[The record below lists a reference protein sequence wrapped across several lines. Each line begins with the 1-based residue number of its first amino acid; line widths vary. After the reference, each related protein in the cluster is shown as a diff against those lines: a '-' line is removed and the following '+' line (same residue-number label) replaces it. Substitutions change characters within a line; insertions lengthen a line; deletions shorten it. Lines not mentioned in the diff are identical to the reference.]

1 MKYVTKILL
10 ATVASA
16 FFIPVVAIAQSTDG
30 LKIGVV
36 NINQLLPESPQFQ
49 DARGKLEDEFAPR
62 QREIMAQQAALE
74 EKAAKLQKD
83 IEVMGEAERETVQ
96 RDLRN
101 EERSLV
107 RSQQEFREDME
118 LRQSE
123 IMGAVQQAVAKEVQA
138 FGDAEGYD
146 IILFEGVVYA
156 SERVDVTQA
165 LIERLNAAFAGKSG
179 Q

>member
-1 MKYVTKILL
+1 MNYVHKFLL
-10 ATVASA
+10 TTVISVLI
-16 FFIPVVAIAQSTDG
+16 IPVVAIAQATDD

-36 NINQLLPESPQFQ
+36 NINRLLPESPQFQ
-49 DARGKLEDEFAPR
+49 EARAKLEDEFAPR
-62 QREIMAQQAALE
+62 QREIMAQQSALE
-74 EKAAKLQKD
+74 EKASKLQKD
-83 IEVMGEAERETVQ
+83 LEVMGEAERETVQ

-101 EERSLV
+101 EERILV

-118 LRQSE
+118 LRQNE
-123 IMGAVQQAVAKEVQA
+123 IMGSVQQDVAKEVQA